1 MRSLDQASA
10 QPQALQGAA
19 LALLTLM
26 ISLGTFMKSSTSRL
40 PTLPLP
46 ASQAIWAYHP
56 NKALP
61 LFLRIRLPA
70 LCRFP

>member
-26 ISLGTFMKSSTSRL
+26 ISLGTFMEILDITIANVAV
-40 PTLPLP
+40 
-46 ASQAIWAYHP
+46 ASIAG
-56 NKALP
+56 NV
-61 LFLRIRLPA
+61 FLRLSALRRMPA
-70 LCRFP
+70 HAFGLK